1 MDPGDIVKLTP
12 SELEDLIPE
21 DELHAYAKAAGTC
34 LPSGEELEALPDSA
48 AKEAVTKVYEGM
60 KTDLRRLIVYGIEVG
75 FPKPLPPPAQEILD
89 RIKFVVDR
97 IRERRKT

>member
-1 MDPGDIVKLTP
+1 MKLTP
-12 SELEDLIPE
+12 TELEDLIPE